1 LSLPLENKTAL
12 VTGATRG
19 IGREIALQ
27 LSAQGCGVIAM
38 GRSPDRL
45 AELRLHARLEPVRCD
60 VTSEAEV
67 QEAFAALRGRRV
79 DFLINNAGVAHEI
92 KNVGELP
99 LNEWQ
104 RVIDANLTSM
114 FHVTSHALGLMHRDG
129 LIMNVISQAA
139 TTPFVGFSAYNASKA
154 GALAFT
160 NTLREELR
168 EKGIRVCALV
178 PGATET
184 EIWNQFWPD
193 APRDRMVKASTVAD
207 LVARVCMLPPESSVD
222 QLTVAP
228 RKGAL

>member
-1 LSLPLENKTAL
+1 LALENKTAL

-19 IGREIALQ
+19 IGREIALR
-27 LSAQGCGVIAM
+27 LSALGCKVVAI
-38 GRSPDRL
+38 GRSPEAL
-45 AELRLHARLEPVRCD
+45 AELKAHVGIEPVRCD
-60 VTSEAEV
+60 VISEDEV
-67 QEAFAALRGRRV
+67 HQTFKALEGRRI
-79 DFLINNAGVAHEI
+79 DFLINNAGVAHQI

-99 LNEWQ
+99 LKEWQ
-104 RVIDANLTSM
+104 AVIDANLTSM
-114 FHVTSHALGLMHRDG
+114 FHVTSHALALMRRDG
-129 LIMNVISQAA
+129 LIINVISQAA

-184 EIWNQFWPD
+184 AIWNQFWPD
-193 APRDRMVKASTVAD
+193 APKDRMVKASTVAD
-207 LVARVCMLPPESSVD
+207 LAAHICMLPPEASVD

-228 RKGAL
+228 TKGAL